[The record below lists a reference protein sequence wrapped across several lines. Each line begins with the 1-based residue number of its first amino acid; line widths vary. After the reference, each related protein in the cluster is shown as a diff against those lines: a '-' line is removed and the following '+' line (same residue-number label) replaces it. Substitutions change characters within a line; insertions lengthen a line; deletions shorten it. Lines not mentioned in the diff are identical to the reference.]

1 MTEPKIAVITPY
13 YKEPLDVLEE
23 CHASVRSQ
31 GDHVTHFMIADGHAT
46 ETVAALLA
54 LDSAIFLWHR
64 MAVKGEVPGKLMAE
78 LGLGLDPAQFFAL
91 TAVTRIE
98 SGIGRARPEAAT
110 VGLLAEELAID
121 PSRASRIAS
130 DLIAGGF
137 LRREADQSDGR
148 RAILRLTD
156 QATAAMAAFRD
167 LKWSKFRAIF
177 ADWSDAEIVAFSDL
191 FGRYVAGVRSVYG
204 IAPAPDPAAGG

>member
-1 MTEPKIAVITPY
+1 MFDSRMETRYPPPMTDQTPRQFPPRY
-13 YKEPLDVLEE
+13 Q
-23 CHASVRSQ
+23 Q
-31 GDHVTHFMIADGHAT
+31 GVSDSLAADGLAP
-46 ETVAALLA
+46 ETIAALLA

-64 MAVKGEVPGKLMAE
+64 MAVKGEVPGKLIAE

-98 SGIGRARPEAAT
+98 GGIGRAGPEAVT
-110 VGLLAEELAID
+110 VGLLAEEMAID

-156 QATAAMAAFRD
+156 RAIAAMEAFRD
-167 LKWSKFRAIF
+167 LKWSKFRTIF
-177 ADWSDAEIVAFSDL
+177 GDWTDADIVTFAGL
-191 FGRYVAGVRSVYG
+191 FDRYVSGVRQVYG
-204 IAPAPDPAAGG
+204 IAPAPDAPAGG